1 MKDLF
6 LRSTLS
12 LLLFLSFGQFC
23 LAQWHI
29 SATGTGQTTGHIAD
43 LTITNKG
50 DEPRTFDFD
59 NYYIPSEGKYQGY
72 VALSGDKPPVTVPPG
87 GSVTV
92 PLDNGFCTDIHLPPV
107 PAGEP
112 LPWYETWVSPSTTG
126 PPPKPGFEPIAD
138 SGWTPVP
145 GNSPNTVFPTYPGTD
160 IRLPYTL
167 DFNQFPETAAPL
179 VFEVIDHITDAVDD
193 MYANG
198 TVPSTPF
205 AGNPQKEREA
215 LIQQTFWIYT
225 SLLNPSDDDYS
236 EDDFAERTVNQ
247 FTEAMGVETDAIPA
261 ATKEQLNQGIS
272 QFWDSFEAVG
282 AQAKVLKK
290 KDSADELPTLSINC
304 PKSGDEVPAQGFEV
318 SWTLSDAQGND
329 ITSQYNYTITAT
341 ALDGSSPKAVT
352 VEGLQGNTGWV
363 DGLQEGQYYNI
374 SVATQFNNLMVGN
387 VAFNISTS
395 NITLDSLIKL
405 VQEMREKVAGAR
417 AELEEN
423 SLVREAR
430 LIQLIIDLLSTP
442 DKIWGVLDK
451 WLKTEIDKLVEDLT
465 TIDDIGEV
473 IETVELIEKLM
484 DNLKRIDPENARDY
498 DRIKNKCQRLREHYL
513 EPGQDAQEQFNRFYE
528 ELTAML
534 TDFKQYLGDKAQEYL
549 KEKIESTLKKMLIK
563 KFGEKAAG
571 SMMSAA
577 IDLANFVDALIKK
590 GNLEEAR
597 VMYHL
602 LFFEMMKRTYE
613 YPKWRI
619 DNSYNDKPDPPRIV
633 WKDCN
638 AVNGKTVTLRA
649 YVKCWEQKP
658 GSTTPGEG
666 QFGDP
671 KPVNFQGG
679 QATLTKTNFTSD
691 CQGQCAFKYKL
702 DMAHLRQQ
710 AGGCEKAY
718 LYIEATANGHVFP
731 LVYIGTYKP

>member
-1 MKDLF
+1 MKNYF
-6 LRSTLS
+6 LH
-12 LLLFLSFGQFC
+12 LLLSGLSFISFGQFC
-23 LAQWHI
+23 HAQWHI
-29 SATGTGQTTGHIAD
+29 AATGTGRTTGHIAD
-43 LTITNKG
+43 LTLTNKG
-50 DEPRTFDFD
+50 EEPRTFNFE
-59 NYYIPSEGKYQGY
+59 NYFIPSDGKYQGY
-72 VALSGDKPPVTVPPG
+72 VVRSGDLPPVTVPPG
-87 GSVTV
+87 GSVVV
-92 PLDNGFCTDIHLPPV
+92 PLENGYCTDILLPPV
-107 PAGEP
+107 PAGES
-112 LPWYETWVSPSTTG
+112 LPPYNTWITPTTAG
-126 PPPKPGFEPIAD
+126 PPPRPGFEPVPG
-138 SGWTPVP
+138 SGYTPVP
-145 GNSPNTVFPTYPGTD
+145 GGSGATLRPTYPGTSTP
-160 IRLPYTL
+160 LPYTI
-167 DFNQFPETAAPL
+167 DVNQFPQTAAPL
-179 VFEVIDHITDAVDD
+179 VFEVLDNITAAVDD
-193 MYANG
+193 MYSEG
-198 TVPSTPF
+198 TVPRTPF
-205 AGNPQKEREA
+205 AGNPEKEREA

-225 SLLNPSDDDYS
+225 SLLNPADDDYS
-236 EDDFAERTVNQ
+236 KDDFAERTVNQ
-247 FTEAMGVETDAIPA
+247 FTETMGVEADEIPA
-261 ATKEQLNQGIS
+261 ATQEQLNQGIS

-282 AQAKVLKK
+282 VQAKVLKK
-290 KDSADELPTLSINC
+290 NDPADTWPTLSINC
-304 PKSGDEVPAQGFEV
+304 PKPGDEVPAQGFEV
-318 SWTLSDAQGND
+318 NWTLSDAQGND

-341 ALDGSSPKAVT
+341 ALDANSPKAVT
-352 VEGLQGNTGWV
+352 IEGVQGNASWMQ
-363 DGLQEGQYYNI
+363 GLQEGQYYNI
-374 SVATQFNNLMVGN
+374 SVSTQFNNVMLGN

-405 VQEMREKVAGAR
+405 VQQMRERVEGAS

-423 SLVREAR
+423 SLVQEAR
-430 LIQLIIDLLSTP
+430 LIQLIMDLLSTP
-442 DKIWGVLDK
+442 DKIWEVLDK

-513 EPGQDAQEQFNRFYE
+513 EPGQDAQEQFNRLYE

-534 TDFKQYLGDKAQEYL
+534 TDFKAYLGDKAEDYL

-571 SMMSAA
+571 AMLSAA
-577 IDLANFVDALIKK
+577 LDLGNFIDALIKK

-619 DNSYNDKPDPPRIV
+619 DDNYNDKPDPPRIV
-633 WKDCN
+633 WADCN
-638 AVNGKTVTLRA
+638 AVTGKTVTLRA

-658 GSTTPGEG
+658 GSNTPGEG
-666 QFGDP
+666 QFGAP
-671 KPVNFQGG
+671 KPVNFDGG
-679 QATLTKTNFTSD
+679 QTSLTKQNFSSD
-691 CQGQCAFKYKL
+691 CQGECAFKFKL

-710 AGGCEKAY
+710 AGNCEKAY